1 MIRDPMVVQEVT
13 DEYVTFTHNKS
24 TFAIILTEKKQ
35 HWFQYFPKTVL
46 NYCTKE
52 ICAKQVAT

>member
-24 TFAIILTEKKQ
+24 TFAIILTEKTTLV
-35 HWFQYFPKTVL
+35 FILPKDS
-46 NYCTKE
+46 TKLLYKGNL
-52 ICAKQVAT
+52 C